1 MDEKNVFSELSPAI
15 KERLSSLS
23 IITPTPVQ
31 AKVIPEL
38 LAGKSMLFQSETG
51 TGKTFAYLLPLIQ
64 NNEEKENI
72 EHAVRILICAPTLEL
87 ASQIRDA
94 AKSVTTLKTA
104 LFLGGAPLKRQT
116 DILKEKPEIVIGNPA
131 RLLELIKLKKLK
143 TAGLTAAVF
152 DEVDRLVKR
161 ESKDD
166 TEELFKALP
175 EHIQII
181 GASATITNAV
191 RQFFTGLDSIVM
203 PQENVLRERITHW
216 AVYAEQRDKIDM
228 LRSLLAA
235 VQPEKTLIFTSR
247 PDQVE
252 NILSKLKYKDIECE
266 GLYAKETK
274 QVRKAALDRFRSGKN
289 RILVTS
295 DLAAR
300 GLDIP
305 NISHIIQM
313 DLPED
318 EDFFIH
324 RAGRT
329 ARAGKTGI
337 NIVIGGEYE
346 MRKFSILEKKLKITV
361 YPKILYGG
369 KVVAP
374 QDMP

>member
-1 MDEKNVFSELSPAI
+1 MDEKNVFSELTPAI
-15 KERLSSLS
+15 KERLASLS

-31 AKVIPEL
+31 AKVIPDL
-38 LAGKSMLFQSETG
+38 IAGKSMLFQSETG

-64 NNEEKENI
+64 NNEEKENR

-104 LFLGGAPLKRQT
+104 LCLGGAPLKRQT
-116 DILKEKPEIVIGNPA
+116 EMLKEKPEIVIGNPA

-166 TEELFKALP
+166 TEDLLNALP

-203 PQENVLRERITHW
+203 PPENVLRDRITHW
-216 AVYAEQRDKIDM
+216 AVYAEQRDKIDT
-228 LRSLLAA
+228 LRSILIA
-235 VQPEKTLIFTSR
+235 VEPEKTLIFTSR

-252 NILSKLKYKDIECE
+252 NILSKLRYKDIECE

-346 MRKFSILEKKLKITV
+346 MRKFSILEKKLKIIV

>member
-1 MDEKNVFSELSPAI
+1 MDEKNVFSELTPAI
-15 KERLSSLS
+15 KERLASLS

-31 AKVIPEL
+31 AKVIPDL
-38 LAGKSMLFQSETG
+38 IAGKSMLFQSETG

-64 NNEEKENI
+64 NTEGKENR

-104 LFLGGAPLKRQT
+104 LCLGGAPLKRQT
-116 DILKEKPEIVIGNPA
+116 EMLKEKPEIVIGNPA

-166 TEELFKALP
+166 TEELLNALP

-203 PQENVLRERITHW
+203 PPENVLRDRITHW
-216 AVYAEQRDKIDM
+216 AVYAEQRDKIDT
-228 LRSLLAA
+228 LRSLLIAIE
-235 VQPEKTLIFTSR
+235 PEKTLIFTSR

-252 NILSKLKYKDIECE
+252 NILSKLRYKDIDCE

-346 MRKFSILEKKLKITV
+346 MRKFSILEKKLKIIV

>member
-1 MDEKNVFSELSPAI
+1 MDEKNVFSELTPAI
-15 KERLSSLS
+15 KERLTSLS

-31 AKVIPEL
+31 AKVIPDL
-38 LAGKSMLFQSETG
+38 IAGKSMLFQSETG

-64 NNEEKENI
+64 NNEEKENR

-104 LFLGGAPLKRQT
+104 LCLGGAPLKRQT
-116 DILKEKPEIVIGNPA
+116 ELLKEKPEIVIGNPA

-166 TEELFKALP
+166 TEQLLNALP

-191 RQFFTGLDSIVM
+191 RQFFTELDSIVM
-203 PQENVLRERITHW
+203 PPENVLRDRITHW
-216 AVYAEQRDKIDM
+216 AVYAEQRDKIDT
-228 LRSLLAA
+228 LRSLLIA
-235 VQPEKTLIFTSR
+235 VEPEKTLIFTSR

-252 NILSKLKYKDIECE
+252 NILSKLRYKDIECE

-346 MRKFSILEKKLKITV
+346 MRKFSILEKKLKIIV
-361 YPKILYGG
+361 YPKILYAG

>member
-1 MDEKNVFSELSPAI
+1 MDEKNVFSELAPAI

-31 AKVIPEL
+31 AKVIPDL
-38 LAGKSMLFQSETG
+38 LTGKSMLFQSETG
-51 TGKTFAYLLPLIQ
+51 TGKTFAYLLPLIN

-94 AKSVTTLKTA
+94 VKSVTTLKTA
-104 LFLGGAPLKRQT
+104 LCLGGAPLKRQT
-116 DILKEKPEIVIGNPA
+116 DLLKEKPEVVIGNPA

-166 TEELFKALP
+166 TEELLKTLP

-191 RQFFTGLDSIVM
+191 RQFFTGLDSVVM
-203 PQENVLRERITHW
+203 PPENVLRERITHW

-228 LRSLLAA
+228 LRSLLTAIE
-235 VQPEKTLIFTSR
+235 PEKTLIFTSR

-252 NILSKLKYKDIECE
+252 NILSKLRYKNIECE

-274 QVRKAALDRFRSGKN
+274 QVRKASLDRFRSGKN

-369 KVVAP
+369 KVIAP

>member
-1 MDEKNVFSELSPAI
+1 MD
-15 KERLSSLS
+15 
-23 IITPTPVQ
+23 Q
-31 AKVIPEL
+31 VI
-38 LAGKSMLFQSETG
+38 
-51 TGKTFAYLLPLIQ
+51 
-64 NNEEKENI
+64 
-72 EHAVRILICAPTLEL
+72 AVE
-87 ASQIRDA
+87 
-94 AKSVTTLKTA
+94 
-104 LFLGGAPLKRQT
+104 
-116 DILKEKPEIVIGNPA
+116 
-131 RLLELIKLKKLK
+131 
-143 TAGLTAAVF
+143 
-152 DEVDRLVKR
+152 
-161 ESKDD
+161 
-166 TEELFKALP
+166 
-175 EHIQII
+175 
-181 GASATITNAV
+181 
-191 RQFFTGLDSIVM
+191 
-203 PQENVLRERITHW
+203 
-216 AVYAEQRDKIDM
+216 
-228 LRSLLAA
+228 
-235 VQPEKTLIFTSR
+235 PEKTLIFTSR

-252 NILSKLKYKDIECE
+252 NILSKLRYKDIECE

-346 MRKFSILEKKLKITV
+346 MRKFSILEKKLKIIV
-361 YPKILYGG
+361 YPKILYAG